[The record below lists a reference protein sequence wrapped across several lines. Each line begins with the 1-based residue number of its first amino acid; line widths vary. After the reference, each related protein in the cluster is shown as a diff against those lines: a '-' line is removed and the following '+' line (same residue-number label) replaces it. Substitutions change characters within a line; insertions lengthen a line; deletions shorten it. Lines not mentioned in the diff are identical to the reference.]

1 MTQMETQTQ
10 TQGNNA
16 ETSLAEALNRNS
28 NPYVW
33 LDISAQQPMLFK
45 ARTARLGN
53 YEERTEVI
61 ECGNPGE
68 VGPFKD
74 YKDFVAR
81 GILKV
86 ERKVRVYK
94 VSGHNCEIIVP
105 EDYNL
110 DEVRKLRQSREDLT
124 RANAPQ
130 DQLDAINHLVA
141 AQPFGDRI
149 LPEDL
154 VSHLDEVP
162 DSRYLGKIFLLDQSN
177 AEELWNRL
185 TYDRN
190 FVSSASVMPNGDIM
204 FYRGKKDVFLRDNV
218 FHEWSHRLE
227 QKYGDLSE
235 HWGYALELE
244 NGIAPRP
251 YAFRSY
257 SEHFA
262 VISEELLALDAGRFI
277 KVCEY
282 APVRVPMWLA
292 GLKKSLEDSLYFRP
306 SCYHTLYMER
316 VRYAQEVL
324 LPRARDYLNGT
335 KQRLTEKLHAA
346 QEAYSLDKSDE
357 NAAKVKAAEEKIP
370 LDVAKAAKVLAFLEE
385 WLS

>member
-1 MTQMETQTQ
+1 
-10 TQGNNA
+10 
-16 ETSLAEALNRNS
+16 LAEALNRNS

-53 YEERTEVI
+53 YEVRTEVI

-130 DQLDAINHLVA
+130 DQLDAINQLVA

-235 HWGYALELE
+235 HWGYTLELE

-262 VISEELLALDAGRFI
+262 VISEELSGAG
-277 KVCEY
+277 CGS
-282 APVRVPMWLA
+282 LHQ
-292 GLKKSLEDSLYFRP
+292 GL
-306 SCYHTLYMER
+306 R
-316 VRYAQEVL
+316 VRSCARADVACWAQEVAGRQPL
-324 LPRARDYLNGT
+324 LPPQL
-335 KQRLTEKLHAA
+335 LPHAVHGA
-346 QEAYSLDKSDE
+346 CALRPGS
-357 NAAKVKAAEEKIP
+357 AAAACP
-370 LDVAKAAKVLAFLEE
+370 
-385 WLS
+385 

>member
-53 YEERTEVI
+53 YEVRTEVI

-162 DSRYLGKIFLLDQSN
+162 DSRYPAK
-177 AEELWNRL
+177 
-185 TYDRN
+185 
-190 FVSSASVMPNGDIM
+190 SSCSTRAMP
-204 FYRGKKDVFLRDNV
+204 K
-218 FHEWSHRLE
+218 SC
-227 QKYGDLSE
+227 
-235 HWGYALELE
+235 
-244 NGIAPRP
+244 GIA
-251 YAFRSY
+251 
-257 SEHFA
+257 
-262 VISEELLALDAGRFI
+262 
-277 KVCEY
+277 
-282 APVRVPMWLA
+282 
-292 GLKKSLEDSLYFRP
+292 
-306 SCYHTLYMER
+306 
-316 VRYAQEVL
+316 
-324 LPRARDYLNGT
+324 
-335 KQRLTEKLHAA
+335 
-346 QEAYSLDKSDE
+346 
-357 NAAKVKAAEEKIP
+357 
-370 LDVAKAAKVLAFLEE
+370 
-385 WLS
+385 